1 MLLMG
6 FESVVRPEFFTAMS
20 VSRVRTLLSIAVPPG
35 VGPGQTLAV
44 KVPDGRELHVV
55 VPKDAG
61 QELLEAAGSRW
72 KCGMGATN
80 RMQCPMV

>member
-1 MLLMG
+1 M
-6 FESVVRPEFFTAMS
+6 
-20 VSRVRTLLSIAVPPG
+20 SIAVPPG
-35 VGPGQTLAV
+35 VLPGQTLAV

-61 QELLEAAGSRW
+61 QELLEATGSRW

-80 RMQCPMV
+80 RRVQWCKVMELWNMNGSNILWKYSDTTG